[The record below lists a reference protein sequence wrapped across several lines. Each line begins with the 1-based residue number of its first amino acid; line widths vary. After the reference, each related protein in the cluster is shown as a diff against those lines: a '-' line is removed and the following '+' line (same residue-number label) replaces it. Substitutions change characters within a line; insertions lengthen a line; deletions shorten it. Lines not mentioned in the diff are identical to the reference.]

1 VSGVSGVYEILGGEE
16 MNVKRAGERVTNY
29 LTEAL
34 MVADTLRD
42 ELVVKS
48 PTDWRITVLALAK
61 MIQEE
66 SGRTEYR
73 RES

>member
-1 VSGVSGVYEILGGEE
+1 

-29 LTEAL
+29 VVEAL
-34 MVADTLRD
+34 GVAHTFGD
-42 ELVVKS
+42 ELVYKS

-66 SGRTEYR
+66 SGRE
-73 RES
+73 E

>member
-29 LTEAL
+29 VVEAL
-34 MVADTLRD
+34 GIAQTFGD
-42 ELVVKS
+42 ELVYKS

-66 SGRTEYR
+66 SGRTDWKE
-73 RES
+73 

>member
-1 VSGVSGVYEILGGEE
+1 
-16 MNVKRAGERVTNY
+16 MNVKRASERVTNY
-29 LTEAL
+29 VVEAL
-34 MVADTLRD
+34 GVADTLRE

-66 SGRTEYR
+66 SGRTDWKE
-73 RES
+73 